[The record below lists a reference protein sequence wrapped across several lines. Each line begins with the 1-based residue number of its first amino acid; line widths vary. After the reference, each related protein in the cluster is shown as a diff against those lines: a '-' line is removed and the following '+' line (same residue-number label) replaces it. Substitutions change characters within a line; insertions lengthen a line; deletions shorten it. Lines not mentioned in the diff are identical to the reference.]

1 MRGLRVTAAALAF
14 TLSACMVDSP
24 AQSDEDINAELNQA
38 EQQWAALAMRRD
50 DKLLD
55 RIIADDFSGQSDDG
69 SVRNKAEEIAY
80 WASQPGTF
88 AAITPARM
96 TFHHFG
102 DVVIGQ
108 GRQTLTQKDGSRLTI
123 VWTDTWL
130 LRDGRWQVISSQ
142 DAVLAPNDGGDNMG

>member
-1 MRGLRVTAAALAF
+1 MMAAAALAL
-14 TLSACMVDSP
+14 TLPACMVDTP
-24 AQSDEDINAELNQA
+24 AQSTAEIDAQLNQA

-50 DKLLD
+50 DALLE

-96 TFHHFG
+96 TFHHYG

-108 GRQTLTQKDGSRLTI
+108 GRQTLTQKDGTRLNI

-142 DAVLAPNDGGDNMG
+142 DAVVAPGAGDNMG

>member
-38 EQQWAALAMRRD
+38 EQQWAALAMHPD
-50 DKLLD
+50 DGLLE

-69 SVRNKAEEIAY
+69 SIRNKAEEIAY
-80 WASQPGTF
+80 WASQPGSF
-88 AAITPARM
+88 AAITPAQM
-96 TFHHFG
+96 TFHHYG

-108 GRQTLTQKDGSRLTI
+108 GRQTLTQKDGSKLNI

-130 LRDGRWQVISSQ
+130 RREGRWQVISSQ
-142 DAVLAPNDGGDNMG
+142 DAVVSPGQGGDNMG